1 MKKVVAV
8 MTGMLLL
15 MAVAA
20 FAQAPKTKVTTAS
33 ATGTIT
39 SVDEGKLVLSHK
51 VKGKDETT
59 TFILNADTKKEGDL
73 KPGARVTVH
82 YKVENNQ
89 NIATQ
94 VKAAAAPKGK

>member
-1 MKKVVAV
+1 MKKAIALLTAV
-8 MTGMLLL
+8 FLLA
-15 MAVAA
+15 AVAA
-20 FAQAPKTKVTTAS
+20 SAQAPKAKTTTAS

-39 SVDEGKLVLSHK
+39 SIDEGKLVLSHK

-73 KPGARVTVH
+73 KTGARVTVH

-94 VKAAAAPKGK
+94 VRVTGSPK